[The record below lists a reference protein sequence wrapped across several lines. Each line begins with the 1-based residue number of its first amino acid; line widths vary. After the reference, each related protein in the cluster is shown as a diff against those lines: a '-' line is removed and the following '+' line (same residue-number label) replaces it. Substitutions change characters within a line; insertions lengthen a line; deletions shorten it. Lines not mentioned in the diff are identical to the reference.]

1 MPFAIH
7 RSFLFVLFCIVS
19 LIGCSRGQVSA
30 PDIAQKTQRLDQAIA
45 KLAAKDY
52 AGAKENAQAALS
64 GAGLSS
70 DQAIEASMILIESAI
85 ETGAL
90 DVADSKL
97 KGLES
102 VSPDMGRVCVLR
114 GRFWR
119 KSGNESKAQTAFQ
132 DALRH
137 DPNIVI
143 PN

>member
-1 MPFAIH
+1 MPSV
-7 RSFLFVLFCIVS
+7 RYRLSFVALLCTASIF
-19 LIGCSRGQVSA
+19 GCGPGQIAA
-30 PDIAQKTQRLDQAIA
+30 PDIAQQTQRLDQAIA

-52 AGAKENAQAALS
+52 AGAKENAQAALT

-85 ETGAL
+85 ETGDL
-90 DVADSKL
+90 GVADAKL
-97 KGLES
+97 IELES
-102 VSPDMGRVCVLR
+102 VSPDMGKVCVLR
-114 GRFWR
+114 GRYWR

-137 DPNIVI
+137 DPNVVI